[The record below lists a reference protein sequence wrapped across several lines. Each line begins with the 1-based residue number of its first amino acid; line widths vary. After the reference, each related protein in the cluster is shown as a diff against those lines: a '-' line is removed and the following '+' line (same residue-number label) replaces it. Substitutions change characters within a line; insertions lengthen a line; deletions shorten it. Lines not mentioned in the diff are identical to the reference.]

1 MSEKWFDDFGDTEAS
16 VAQSDVA
23 KAAIMAARCFI
34 NSEPH
39 LNFIDEVQPQK
50 ATDKQIGGQH
60 YNQQGVEPLEATF
73 QNFGYDGLRASIYT
87 KVGKYLTR
95 EKGTHRQDIT
105 KAIHCLEMQLE
116 FFDRSEVK

>member
-1 MSEKWFDDFGDTEAS
+1 MSEKWFDDFGDTEGLTGYVPS
-16 VAQSDVA
+16 EEWQ
-23 KAAIMAARCFI
+23 AIMEKA
-34 NSEPH
+34 P
-39 LNFIDEVQPQK
+39 VQK

-73 QNFGYDGLRASIYT
+73 QNFGYAGLRASIYT